1 MQNIINIKKIIRKVL
16 IGKYSRM
23 VNIISSE
30 THTFEVEIMNG
41 KNESLYISYK

>member
-1 MQNIINIKKIIRKVL
+1 
-16 IGKYSRM
+16 M